1 MDYKIRLATKKD
13 MPDVL
18 KLIKELAV
26 FEREPDAVI
35 IDESVLEK
43 EGFGEHPMFTCFVAE
58 SINGIV
64 GMALVFMR
72 FSTWKGRALHLE
84 DLIVNDAYR
93 GQGIGYALY
102 KKVMEYAKEL
112 GVNRV
117 QWEVLDWNTP
127 AIEFYEKSGATVL
140 RDWDVVQIHKE
151 GIDSLAS
158 K

>member
-1 MDYKIRLATKKD
+1 MTYKIRLATKKD
-13 MPDVL
+13 MPEVL
-18 KLIKELAV
+18 RLIKELAV
-26 FEREPDAVI
+26 FEKEPDAVS
-35 IDESVLEK
+35 IDESVLVK
-43 EGFGEHPMFTCFVAE
+43 EGFGTHPLFTCFVAE
-58 SINGIV
+58 TTNGLV

-84 DLIVNDAYR
+84 DLIVNQAYR

-102 KKVMEYAKEL
+102 KKVMEHAKEL

-127 AIEFYEKSGATVL
+127 AIDFYEKSGATVL

-151 GIDSLAS
+151 GIDRLAS